1 MDLTATIITTII
13 SLLTIIGVVGKF
25 ISNQTKLE
33 VQLVNI
39 QKELAEIKEK
49 LDNRDEEL
57 KRLTEKRDC
66 EIKLLSDRVL
76 TLEECNKNRRTK

>member
-33 VQLVNI
+33 VQLINI

-49 LDNRDEEL
+49 LDKRDEEL
-57 KRLTEKRDC
+57 RRLTEKRDC
-66 EIKLLSDRVL
+66 EIKDLNDRIIK
-76 TLEECNKNRRTK
+76 LEEKNKNGRTK

>member
-49 LDNRDEEL
+49 LDKRDEEL
-57 KRLTEKRDC
+57 RRLTEKRDC
-66 EIKLLSDRVL
+66 EIKDLSDRIIK
-76 TLEECNKNRRTK
+76 LEEKNKNGRTK

>member
-1 MDLTATIITTII
+1 MDLTAAIITTII

-33 VQLVNI
+33 VQLINI

-49 LDNRDEEL
+49 LDKRDEEL
-57 KRLTEKRDC
+57 RRITEKRDC
-66 EIKLLSDRVL
+66 EIKDLSDRIIK
-76 TLEECNKNRRTK
+76 LEEKNKNGRTK